1 MDNLTREEVKIIMDI
16 PFWVYFVVAG
26 IMISAYMV
34 IRTGREEKRIED
46 EMIEKEGE
54 VYMKR
59 LEEEKEEKQKVQ
71 DSVGI

>member
-1 MDNLTREEVKIIMDI
+1 MNNMDI
-16 PFWVYFVVAG
+16 PFWMYFVITG

-54 VYMKR
+54 IYMRR
-59 LEEEKEEKQKVQ
+59 LEEEKEEKKKTQNSLGV
-71 DSVGI
+71 